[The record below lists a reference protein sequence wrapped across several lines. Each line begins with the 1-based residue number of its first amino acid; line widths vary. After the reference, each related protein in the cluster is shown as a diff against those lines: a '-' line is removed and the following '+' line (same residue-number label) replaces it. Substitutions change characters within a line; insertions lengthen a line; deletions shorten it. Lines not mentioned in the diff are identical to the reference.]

1 MTSPN
6 ILVSVLLS
14 TYNSEE
20 SIAESIDSL
29 LNQTYKNLE
38 ILISDDGSTDST
50 KEICKK
56 FQLKDERILFSSNKK
71 NIGLTKSLNNLAQKA
86 SGSLIARHDA
96 DDISLPYRIE
106 EQIQFMKK
114 KKLDAVTTRS
124 LVKQNNKKR
133 PGISFYIPDKLL
145 INRKNPFIHGTLI
158 IKKKVFQEIGY
169 YDERFYYAQ
178 DYKLFYDLLNRGY
191 KVKTLN
197 KALYILNT
205 ENNISSEN
213 LERQNYYADCVR
225 FRKNP

>member
-1 MTSPN
+1 MTSSN
-6 ILVSVLLS
+6 ELVSVLLS
-14 TYNSEE
+14 AYNSEE
-20 SIAESIDSL
+20 TLGESIDSL
-29 LNQTYKNLE
+29 LRQTYKNLE
-38 ILISDDGSTDST
+38 ILISDDGSIDST

-56 FQLKDERILFSSNKK
+56 FQLKDERVLFFSNKK

-106 EQIQFMKK
+106 EQIQFMNKK
-114 KKLDAVTTRS
+114 NLDAVTTRS

-158 IKKKVFQEIGY
+158 IKKNVFQEIGY

-225 FRKNP
+225 FRKTP

>member
-1 MTSPN
+1 MTSSN
-6 ILVSVLLS
+6 ELVSVLLS

-20 SIAESIDSL
+20 TLRESIDSL

-38 ILISDDGSTDST
+38 ILISDDGSIDST
-50 KEICKK
+50 IEICKK
-56 FQLKDERILFSSNKK
+56 FQLKDERILLFSNKK

-96 DDISLPYRIE
+96 DDISLPDRIE
-106 EQIQFMKK
+106 EQIQFMNKK
-114 KKLDAVTTRS
+114 RLDAVTTRS

-158 IKKKVFQEIGY
+158 IKKNVFQEIGY
-169 YDERFYYAQ
+169 YDERFYFAQ
-178 DYKLFYDLLNRGY
+178 DYKLFYDLLNNGY
-191 KVKTLN
+191 KVRTLN

-225 FRKNP
+225 LRKTP

>member
-1 MTSPN
+1 MTSSN
-6 ILVSVLLS
+6 ELVSVLLS
-14 TYNSEE
+14 AYNSEE
-20 SIAESIDSL
+20 TLGESIDSL
-29 LNQTYKNLE
+29 LRQTYKNLE
-38 ILISDDGSTDST
+38 ILISDDGSIDST

-56 FQLKDERILFSSNKK
+56 FKLKDERVLFFSNKK

-114 KKLDAVTTRS
+114 KNLDAVTTRS

-158 IKKKVFQEIGY
+158 IKKNVFQEIGY
-169 YDERFYYAQ
+169 YDERFYFAQ
-178 DYKLFYDLLNRGY
+178 DYKLFYDLLNNGY
-191 KVKTLN
+191 KVRTLN

-225 FRKNP
+225 LRKTP

>member
-1 MTSPN
+1 MTSSN
-6 ILVSVLLS
+6 ALVSVLLS

-20 SIAESIDSL
+20 SIGESIESL
-29 LNQTYKNLE
+29 LSQTYKNLE

-50 KEICKK
+50 KEICKRY
-56 FQLKDERILFSSNKK
+56 QLKDERILFSSNKK

-106 EQIQFMKK
+106 EQIEFMKK

-158 IKKKVFQEIGY
+158 IKKNVFQEIGY

-178 DYKLFYDLLNRGY
+178 DYKLFYDLLDKGY

-213 LERQNYYADCVR
+213 LEKQNYYADCVR
-225 FRKNP
+225 FRKTP

>member
-1 MTSPN
+1 MTSSN
-6 ILVSVLLS
+6 ALVSVLLS

-20 SIAESIDSL
+20 SVGESIESL

-56 FQLKDERILFSSNKK
+56 FKLKDERVLFFSNKK

-106 EQIQFMKK
+106 EQIQFMNKK
-114 KKLDAVTTRS
+114 NLDAVTTRS
-124 LVKQNNKKR
+124 LVKQNNRKR

-158 IKKKVFQEIGY
+158 IKKNVFQEIGY

-178 DYKLFYDLLNRGY
+178 DYKLFYDLLHRGY

-213 LERQNYYADCVR
+213 LDRQNYYADCVR
-225 FRKNP
+225 FRKTP

>member
-1 MTSPN
+1 MTSSN
-6 ILVSVLLS
+6 ELVSVLLS

-20 SIAESIDSL
+20 TLGESIDSL

-38 ILISDDGSTDST
+38 ILISDDGSIDST
-50 KEICKK
+50 IEICKK
-56 FQLKDERILFSSNKK
+56 FQLKDERILLFSNKK

-96 DDISLPYRIE
+96 DDISLPDRIE
-106 EQIQFMKK
+106 EQIQFMNKK
-114 KKLDAVTTRS
+114 RLDAVTTRS

-158 IKKKVFQEIGY
+158 IKKNVFQEIGY
-169 YDERFYYAQ
+169 YDERFYFAQ
-178 DYKLFYDLLNRGY
+178 DYKLFYDLLNNGY
-191 KVKTLN
+191 NVRTLN
-197 KALYILNT
+197 KALYLLNT

-225 FRKNP
+225 LRKTP

>member
-1 MTSPN
+1 MTSSN
-6 ILVSVLLS
+6 ALVSVLLS

-20 SIAESIDSL
+20 SISESIDSL
-29 LNQTYKNLE
+29 LSQTYKNLE

-56 FQLKDERILFSSNKK
+56 FQLKDERVLFSSNKK

-106 EQIQFMKK
+106 EQIQFMKT
-114 KKLDAVTTRS
+114 KKLDAVTSRS

-158 IKKKVFQEIGY
+158 IKKNVFQEIGY

-178 DYKLFYDLLNRGY
+178 DYKLFYDLLNKGY

-225 FRKNP
+225 LRKTP

>member
-1 MTSPN
+1 MTISN
-6 ILVSVLLS
+6 ALVSVLLS

-20 SIAESIDSL
+20 SISESIDSL
-29 LNQTYKNLE
+29 LSQTYKNLE

-56 FQLKDERILFSSNKK
+56 FQLKDERVLFSSNKK
-71 NIGLTKSLNNLAQKA
+71 NVGLTKSLNNLAQKA

-106 EQIQFMKK
+106 EQIQFMKT
-114 KKLDAVTTRS
+114 KKLDAVTSRS

-158 IKKKVFQEIGY
+158 IKKNVFQEIGY

-178 DYKLFYDLLNRGY
+178 DYKLFYDLLNKGY

-225 FRKNP
+225 LRKTP

>member
-1 MTSPN
+1 MTSSN
-6 ILVSVLLS
+6 ALVSVLLS
-14 TYNSEE
+14 TYNSEG
-20 SIAESIDSL
+20 SIAESVDSL
-29 LNQTYKNLE
+29 LSQTYKNLE

-56 FQLKDERILFSSNKK
+56 FQLKDERVLFSSNKK

-133 PGISFYIPDKLL
+133 PGISFYIPDKIL

-158 IKKKVFQEIGY
+158 IKKNVFQEIGY

-178 DYKLFYDLLNRGY
+178 DYKLFYDLLDKGY

>member
-1 MTSPN
+1 MTSSN
-6 ILVSVLLS
+6 ALVSVLLS

-20 SIAESIDSL
+20 SIGESIDSL
-29 LNQTYKNLE
+29 LSQTYKNLE

-56 FQLKDERILFSSNKK
+56 FQLKDERVLFSSNKK

-158 IKKKVFQEIGY
+158 IKKNVFQEIGY

-178 DYKLFYDLLNRGY
+178 DYKLFYDLLDKGY

>member
-1 MTSPN
+1 MTSSN
-6 ILVSVLLS
+6 ELVSVLLS
-14 TYNSEE
+14 AYNSEE
-20 SIAESIDSL
+20 TLGESIDSL

-106 EQIQFMKK
+106 EQIEFMKK

-124 LVKQNNKKR
+124 LIKQNNKKR

-158 IKKKVFQEIGY
+158 IKKNVFQEIGY

-178 DYKLFYDLLNRGY
+178 DYKLFYDLLNKGY

-213 LERQNYYADCVR
+213 LEKQNYYADCVR
-225 FRKNP
+225 FRKTP

>member
-1 MTSPN
+1 MTSSN
-6 ILVSVLLS
+6 ALVSVLLS

-20 SIAESIDSL
+20 SIGESVDSL
-29 LNQTYKNLE
+29 LSQTYKNLE

-56 FQLKDERILFSSNKK
+56 FQLKDERVLFSSNKK

-114 KKLDAVTTRS
+114 KKLDAVTSRS

-158 IKKKVFQEIGY
+158 IKKNVFQEIGY

-213 LERQNYYADCVR
+213 LEKQNYYADCVR
-225 FRKNP
+225 FRKTP

>member
-1 MTSPN
+1 MTSSN
-6 ILVSVLLS
+6 ALVSVLLS

-20 SIAESIDSL
+20 SIGESIESL
-29 LNQTYKNLE
+29 LSQTYKNLE

-106 EQIQFMKK
+106 EQIEFMKK

-158 IKKKVFQEIGY
+158 IKKNVFQEIGY

-178 DYKLFYDLLNRGY
+178 DYKLFYDLLNKGY

-225 FRKNP
+225 FRKTP

>member
-1 MTSPN
+1 MTSSN
-6 ILVSVLLS
+6 ALVSVLLS

-20 SIAESIDSL
+20 SIGESIDSL
-29 LNQTYKNLE
+29 LSQTYKNLE

-56 FQLKDERILFSSNKK
+56 FQLKDERVLFFSNKK

-106 EQIQFMKK
+106 EQIEFMKK

-158 IKKKVFQEIGY
+158 IKKNVFQEIGY
-169 YDERFYYAQ
+169 YDERFYFAQ
-178 DYKLFYDLLNRGY
+178 DYKLFYDLLNNGY

-213 LERQNYYADCVR
+213 LEKQNYYADCVR
-225 FRKNP
+225 FRKTP

>member
-1 MTSPN
+1 MTSSN
-6 ILVSVLLS
+6 ALVSVLLS

-20 SIAESIDSL
+20 SIGESIESL
-29 LNQTYKNLE
+29 LSQTYKNLE

-56 FQLKDERILFSSNKK
+56 IQLKDERILFSSNKK

-106 EQIQFMKK
+106 EQIEFMKK

-158 IKKKVFQEIGY
+158 IKKNVLQEIGY

-178 DYKLFYDLLNRGY
+178 DYKLFYDLLDKGY

-197 KALYILNT
+197 KELYILNT

>member
-1 MTSPN
+1 MTSSN
-6 ILVSVLLS
+6 ALVSVLLS

-20 SIAESIDSL
+20 SIGESIDSL
-29 LNQTYKNLE
+29 LSQTYKNLE

-106 EQIQFMKK
+106 EQIEFMKK

-158 IKKKVFQEIGY
+158 IKKNVFQEIGY
-169 YDERFYYAQ
+169 YDERFYFAQ
-178 DYKLFYDLLNRGY
+178 DYKLFYDLINNGY
-191 KVKTLN
+191 KVRTLN

-213 LERQNYYADCVR
+213 LEKQNYYADCVR
-225 FRKNP
+225 FRKTP

>member
-1 MTSPN
+1 MTSSN
-6 ILVSVLLS
+6 ELVSVLLS

-20 SIAESIDSL
+20 TLGESIDSL

-38 ILISDDGSTDST
+38 ILISDDGSIDST
-50 KEICKK
+50 IEICKK
-56 FQLKDERILFSSNKK
+56 FQLKDERILLFSNKK

-86 SGSLIARHDA
+86 SGSLLARHDA
-96 DDISLPYRIE
+96 DDISLPDRIE
-106 EQIQFMKK
+106 EQIQFMNKK
-114 KKLDAVTTRS
+114 RLDAVTTRS

-158 IKKKVFQEIGY
+158 IKKNVFQEIGY
-169 YDERFYYAQ
+169 YDERFYFAQ
-178 DYKLFYDLLNRGY
+178 DYKLFYDLLNNGY
-191 KVKTLN
+191 KVRTLN

-213 LERQNYYADCVR
+213 LEKQNYYADCVR
-225 FRKNP
+225 FRKTP

>member
-1 MTSPN
+1 MTSSN
-6 ILVSVLLS
+6 ALVSVLLS

-20 SIAESIDSL
+20 SIGESIDSL
-29 LNQTYKNLE
+29 LSQTYKNLE

-56 FQLKDERILFSSNKK
+56 FQLKDERVLFFSNKK

-158 IKKKVFQEIGY
+158 IKKNVFQEIGY

-178 DYKLFYDLLNRGY
+178 DYKLFYDLLNKGY

>member
-1 MTSPN
+1 MTSSN
-6 ILVSVLLS
+6 VLVSVLLS

-20 SIAESIDSL
+20 TLGESIDSL

-38 ILISDDGSTDST
+38 ILISDDGSIDST
-50 KEICKK
+50 IEICKK
-56 FQLKDERILFSSNKK
+56 FQLKDERILLFSNKK

-86 SGSLIARHDA
+86 SGSLIARQDA
-96 DDISLPYRIE
+96 DDISLPDRIE
-106 EQIQFMKK
+106 EQIQFMNKK
-114 KKLDAVTTRS
+114 RLDAVTTRS

-158 IKKKVFQEIGY
+158 IKKNVFQEIGY
-169 YDERFYYAQ
+169 YDERFYFAQ
-178 DYKLFYDLLNRGY
+178 DYKLFYDLLNNGY
-191 KVKTLN
+191 KVRTLN

-225 FRKNP
+225 LRKTP

>member
-1 MTSPN
+1 MTSSN
-6 ILVSVLLS
+6 ALVSVLLS

-20 SIAESIDSL
+20 SIGESIDSL
-29 LNQTYKNLE
+29 LSQTYKNLE

-56 FQLKDERILFSSNKK
+56 FQLKDERVLFFSNKK

-106 EQIQFMKK
+106 EQIEFMKK

-158 IKKKVFQEIGY
+158 IKKNVFQEIGY

-178 DYKLFYDLLNRGY
+178 DYKLFYDLLNKGY

-213 LERQNYYADCVR
+213 LEKQNYYADCVR
-225 FRKNP
+225 FRKTP

>member
-1 MTSPN
+1 MTSSN
-6 ILVSVLLS
+6 ALVSVLLS

-20 SIAESIDSL
+20 SIGESIESL
-29 LNQTYKNLE
+29 LSQTYKNLE

-114 KKLDAVTTRS
+114 KKLDAVTSRS

-158 IKKKVFQEIGY
+158 IKKNVFQEIGY

-178 DYKLFYDLLNRGY
+178 DYKLFYDLLNKGY

-213 LERQNYYADCVR
+213 LEKQNYYADCVR
-225 FRKNP
+225 FRKTP

>member
-1 MTSPN
+1 MTSSN
-6 ILVSVLLS
+6 ALVSVLLS

-20 SIAESIDSL
+20 SIGESIDSL
-29 LNQTYKNLE
+29 LSQTYKNLE

-56 FQLKDERILFSSNKK
+56 FQLKDERVLFSSNKK
-71 NIGLTKSLNNLAQKA
+71 NVGLTKSLNNLAQKA
-86 SGSLIARHDA
+86 SGSLIARQDA

-106 EQIQFMKK
+106 EQIQFMKT
-114 KKLDAVTTRS
+114 KKLDAVTSRS

-158 IKKKVFQEIGY
+158 IKKNVFQEIGY
-169 YDERFYYAQ
+169 YDERFYFAQ
-178 DYKLFYDLLNRGY
+178 DYKLFYDLINNGY

-225 FRKNP
+225 FRKTP

>member
-1 MTSPN
+1 MTSSN
-6 ILVSVLLS
+6 ALVSVLLS

-20 SIAESIDSL
+20 SIGESIDSL
-29 LNQTYKNLE
+29 LSQTYKNLE

-106 EQIQFMKK
+106 EQIEFMKK

-158 IKKKVFQEIGY
+158 IKKNVFQEIGY

-178 DYKLFYDLLNRGY
+178 DYKLFYDLLNKGY

-213 LERQNYYADCVR
+213 LEKQNYYADCVR
-225 FRKNP
+225 FRKTP

>member
-1 MTSPN
+1 MTSSN
-6 ILVSVLLS
+6 ALVSVLLS

-20 SIAESIDSL
+20 SIGESIESL
-29 LNQTYKNLE
+29 LSQTYKNLE

-158 IKKKVFQEIGY
+158 IKKNVFQEIGY
-169 YDERFYYAQ
+169 YDERFYFAQ
-178 DYKLFYDLLNRGY
+178 DYKLFYDLLNNGY
-191 KVKTLN
+191 KVRTLN

-225 FRKNP
+225 LRKTP

>member
-1 MTSPN
+1 MTSSN
-6 ILVSVLLS
+6 ALVSVLLS

-20 SIAESIDSL
+20 SIGESIDSL
-29 LNQTYKNLE
+29 LSQTYKNLE

-106 EQIQFMKK
+106 EQIEFMKK

-124 LVKQNNKKR
+124 LIKQNNKKR

-158 IKKKVFQEIGY
+158 IKKNVFQEIGY

-178 DYKLFYDLLNRGY
+178 DYKLFYDLLDKGY

-213 LERQNYYADCVR
+213 LEKQNYYADCVR
-225 FRKNP
+225 FRKTP

>member
-1 MTSPN
+1 MTSSN
-6 ILVSVLLS
+6 ALVSVLLS

-20 SIAESIDSL
+20 SIGESIESL
-29 LNQTYKNLE
+29 LSQTYKNLE

-86 SGSLIARHDA
+86 SGSLIARQDA

-106 EQIQFMKK
+106 EQIEFMKK

-158 IKKKVFQEIGY
+158 IKKNVFQEIGY
-169 YDERFYYAQ
+169 YDERFYFAQ
-178 DYKLFYDLLNRGY
+178 DYKLFYDLLNNGY
-191 KVKTLN
+191 KVRTLN

-225 FRKNP
+225 LRKTP

>member
-1 MTSPN
+1 MTSSN
-6 ILVSVLLS
+6 ALVSVLLS

-20 SIAESIDSL
+20 SIGESIDSL
-29 LNQTYKNLE
+29 LSQTYKNLE

-56 FQLKDERILFSSNKK
+56 FQLKDERILLFSNKK

-96 DDISLPYRIE
+96 DDISLPDRIE
-106 EQIQFMKK
+106 EQIQFMNKK
-114 KKLDAVTTRS
+114 RLDAVTTRS

-158 IKKKVFQEIGY
+158 IKKNVFQEIGY
-169 YDERFYYAQ
+169 YDERFYFAQ
-178 DYKLFYDLLNRGY
+178 DYKLFYDLLNNGY
-191 KVKTLN
+191 KVRTLN

-225 FRKNP
+225 LRKTP

>member
-1 MTSPN
+1 MTSSN
-6 ILVSVLLS
+6 ALVSVLLS

-20 SIAESIDSL
+20 SIGESIESL
-29 LNQTYKNLE
+29 LSQTYKNLE

-106 EQIQFMKK
+106 EQIEFMKK

-158 IKKKVFQEIGY
+158 IKKNVFQEIGY

-178 DYKLFYDLLNRGY
+178 DYKLFYDLLYKGY

-213 LERQNYYADCVR
+213 LEKQNYYADCVR
-225 FRKNP
+225 FRKTP